1 MQYLY
6 IAFQCTWITLVS
18 LDELRIILIDQAI
31 DVFLVM
37 FDDELEMMFDDKLE
51 IEGYNLLRKDRSY
64 ANGCGV
70 AVCIKNKH
78 AFSHRPELETA
89 NLESLWLKE
98 SKRFLHSFLKIP
110 KSKSLLIS
118 VVYRP
123 PQDDYFFDK
132 FGLEL
137 DAIDQAHE
145 YLVLGD
151 LKIVICKDVCQRQKS
166 SKH

>member
-1 MQYLY
+1 
-6 IAFQCTWITLVS
+6 
-18 LDELRIILIDQAI
+18 LIDQAI
-31 DVFLVM
+31 DVFSMM
-37 FDDELEMMFDDKLE
+37 FDDELEIMFDDELE

-64 ANGCGV
+64 ANGDGV
-70 AVCIKNKH
+70 ALCIKNKH
-78 AFSHRPELETA
+78 AFSHRQELETA
-89 NLESLWLKE
+89 NLESLWLK
-98 SKRFLHSFLKIP
+98 LKIP

-137 DAIDQAHE
+137 DTIDQAHE
-145 YLVLGD
+145 YLVLGY